1 MQQTRRNVLR
11 AVGIGGVSVL
21 GGIGTAQQT
30 NGGDTSRVRG
40 IHAIPGGPN
49 VDVYVDDDRVV
60 ENIGF
65 EEVSQYYDFAAG
77 RHTVQVVP
85 TGQDRNAGGVEQQV
99 TLEPN
104 EEFTVAAAGT
114 VQSPT
119 GLVYTDDDTVPSGDQ
134 VRLRVIHLSPDAPS
148 VDVAAGG
155 KLLVADLSF
164 GEASEYLTVPAG
176 SYTLDVLPT
185 GGSNPVGT
193 FPVTLDGGTVVTAFA
208 VGLVNAPDAT
218 QSFDLVTAVDAPR

>member
-21 GGIGTAQQT
+21 GGIGAAQQT
-30 NGGDTSRVRG
+30 NSGNTSRVRG